1 MLALKFNDQEV
12 LMLGRLKEFKD
23 VFGPGNAEAADF
35 KADVF
40 GASLTSKTA
49 VECLSQ
55 CDL

>member
-1 MLALKFNDQEV
+1 MLALKCNDQEV